1 MRRGVALAFQIAA
14 VFIGTIV
21 GAGLASGQEIRQ
33 FFTEYGY
40 KGFGGI
46 LLCCIIYI
54 IIGYMISSI
63 SLKFSLKSYNDLINL
78 VIRPKIFASF
88 TEGIT
93 SLFLLSGSAII
104 LAGSGALINQYL
116 GLSKWIGVLAMAV
129 ISLLILLRDT
139 KGLIEVNSF
148 IVPSLIIVLLTIFT
162 MYIFLNKD
170 VVSLSFLK
178 TIPHYKSNWLFSS
191 LLYSGFNI
199 LGCSGVIVPLSAE
212 IKNRRSMLW
221 GIIMGSLILTGLT
234 FIINIMLLLNVPYI
248 FKYEIPLLYI
258 SHRFGNLIQIFLVCI
273 IWLEMF
279 STEVSDVYSVG
290 KAVTQ
295 IFNIPYKAAVV
306 VIILIAI
313 PISQIG
319 FVNLISVIYPAFG
332 VISLLF
338 MIECVYFYIKTFGVS
353 YKQYNKKT
361 AD

>member
-1 MRRGVALAFQIAA
+1 MFIGGIFLRRGVRLAFQIAA

-40 KGFGGI
+40 RGFGGI
-46 LLCCIIYI
+46 LLCCLIYI
-54 IIGYMISSI
+54 VIGFMIASI
-63 SLKFSLKSYNDLINL
+63 SLKYDLKSYTELINL
-78 VIRPKIFASF
+78 VLRPKIFASF
-88 TEGIT
+88 TDGIT
-93 SLFLLSGSAII
+93 SLFLLSGAAII
-104 LAGSGALINQYL
+104 LAGSGALIHQYF
-116 GLSKWIGVLAMAV
+116 GVSKWIGILLMAV
-129 ISLLILLRDT
+129 VSLLVLLRDT

-162 MYIFLNKD
+162 MYIFFSKN
-170 VVSLSFLK
+170 VVSLNFVKSV
-178 TIPHYKSNWLFSS
+178 PHYKSNWIFSS

-212 IKNRRSMLW
+212 IKNKKSMLW
-221 GIIMGSLILTGLT
+221 GIILGALVLTGLT
-234 FIINIMLLLNVPYI
+234 FMINLMLLLNVPYI

-258 SHRFGNLIQIFLVCI
+258 SHRFGNLIQILLVCI

-295 IFNIPYKAAVV
+295 IFNISYKTSVAL
-306 VIILIAI
+306 IILIAI
-313 PISQIG
+313 PISQVG

-338 MIECVYFYIKTFGVS
+338 MMECVYFYLKNC
-353 YKQYNKKT
+353 K
-361 AD
+361 

>member
-1 MRRGVALAFQIAA
+1 MRQGIKLAFQVAA

-40 KGFGGI
+40 KGFRGI
-46 LLCCIIYI
+46 LLCGFIYI

-63 SLKFSLKSYNDLINL
+63 SLKYNLKSYNEIINL
-78 VIRPKIFASF
+78 VLRPKIFANF
-88 TEGIT
+88 TDGVT
-93 SLFLLSGSAII
+93 SLFLISGAAII
-104 LAGSGALINQYL
+104 LAGSGALIHQYF
-116 GLSKWIGVLAMAV
+116 GVSKWVGIVIMVL
-129 ISLLILLRDT
+129 ISTIVLLRDT

-162 MYIFLNKD
+162 MYVFFNKEI
-170 VVSLSFLK
+170 VSLTYVKNIPNYKDNWFL
-178 TIPHYKSNWLFSS
+178 SC

-199 LGCSGVIVPLSAE
+199 LGCSGVIVPLSQE
-212 IKNRRSMLW
+212 MKNKRSMFW
-221 GIIMGSLILTGLT
+221 GIFMGAVILTVLT
-234 FIINIMLLLNVPYI
+234 AIINLMLLSNIPYI

-258 SHRFGNLIQIFLVCI
+258 ANRFGSLTQMLLLGI

-279 STEVSDVYSVG
+279 STVVSDVYSVG
-290 KAVTQ
+290 KALTQ
-295 IFNIPYKAAVV
+295 IFDISYKTSVV
-306 VIILIAI
+306 LVILIAI

-338 MIECVYFYIKTFGVS
+338 MLQCVYFYFK
-353 YKQYNKKT
+353 NCR
-361 AD
+361 

>member
-1 MRRGVALAFQIAA
+1 MRKGVTLAFQIAA

-40 KGFGGI
+40 KGFWGI
-46 LLCCIIYI
+46 LLCCLIYI
-54 IIGYMISSI
+54 VMGFMIASI
-63 SLKFSLKSYNDLINL
+63 SLKYNLKSYNELINL
-78 VIRPKIFASF
+78 VLKPRIFANF
-88 TEGIT
+88 TDGIT
-93 SLFLLSGSAII
+93 SLFLISGAAII
-104 LAGSGALINQYL
+104 LAGSGALLHQYL
-116 GLSKWIGVLAMAV
+116 GVSKWIGILIMVFV
-129 ISLLILLRDT
+129 SLFILLRDT

-148 IVPSLIIVLLTIFT
+148 IVPSLIIVLLTIFI

-170 VVSLSFLK
+170 SVSL
-178 TIPHYKSNWLFSS
+178 TIVKNVPSYKSNWFISC

-212 IKNRRSMLW
+212 MKNKK
-221 GIIMGSLILTGLT
+221 SLIFGIAMGAIVLTILA

-258 SHRFGNLIQIFLVCI
+258 AHRFGTVIQIMLVCI

-290 KAVTQ
+290 KAMSQ
-295 IFNIPYKAAVV
+295 IFNIPYKTSVIL
-306 VIILIAI
+306 IILIAI

-332 VISLLF
+332 VISLIF
-338 MIECVYFYIKTFGVS
+338 MIECTYFYFRHCR
-353 YKQYNKKT
+353 
-361 AD
+361 

>member
-1 MRRGVALAFQIAA
+1 MKVLSLFGGICLRKGIKLAFQIAA

-40 KGFGGI
+40 KGFYGI
-46 LLCCIIYI
+46 LLCAFIYI

-63 SLKFSLKSYNDLINL
+63 SLKYNLKSYNEIINL
-78 VIRPKIFASF
+78 VIKPKIFANF
-88 TEGIT
+88 TDGVT

-104 LAGSGALINQYL
+104 LAGSGALIHQYF
-116 GLSKWIGVLAMAV
+116 GVSKWFGIVLMAV
-129 ISLLILLRDT
+129 ISIIVLLRDT
-139 KGLIEVNSF
+139 KGLIEVNSI

-162 MYIFLNKD
+162 LYIFFDKD
-170 VVSLSFLK
+170 IVSLTQLQSM
-178 TIPHYKSNWLFSS
+178 PNYKSNWFLSC

-212 IKNRRSMLW
+212 IKNKRSLLW
-221 GIIMGSLILTGLT
+221 GIIMGAVVLTVLT
-234 FIINIMLLLNVPYI
+234 SIINFMLLLNVPYI

-258 SHRFGNLIQIFLVCI
+258 ANRFGKLIQILLLGI

-290 KAVTQ
+290 KALSQ
-295 IFNIPYKAAVV
+295 IFDISYKKSVV
-306 VIILIAI
+306 LVILIAI
-313 PISQIG
+313 PISQVG
-319 FVNLISVIYPAFG
+319 FVNLISIIYPAFG

-338 MIECVYFYIKTFGVS
+338 MIQCVYFYFKHCR
-353 YKQYNKKT
+353 
-361 AD
+361 

>member
-1 MRRGVALAFQIAA
+1 MRQGIKLAFQVAA

-40 KGFGGI
+40 KGFRGI
-46 LLCCIIYI
+46 LLCGFIYI

-63 SLKFSLKSYNDLINL
+63 SLKYNLKSYNEIINL
-78 VIRPKIFASF
+78 VLRPKIFANF
-88 TEGIT
+88 TDGVT
-93 SLFLLSGSAII
+93 SLFLISGAAII
-104 LAGSGALINQYL
+104 LAGSGALIHQYF
-116 GLSKWIGVLAMAV
+116 GVSKWVGIVIMVL
-129 ISLLILLRDT
+129 ISTIVLLRDT

-162 MYIFLNKD
+162 MYVFFNKEI
-170 VVSLSFLK
+170 VSLTYVKNIPNYKDNWFL
-178 TIPHYKSNWLFSS
+178 SC

-199 LGCSGVIVPLSAE
+199 LGCSGVIVPLSQE
-212 IKNRRSMLW
+212 MKNKRSMFW
-221 GIIMGSLILTGLT
+221 GIFMGAVVLTVLT
-234 FIINIMLLLNVPYI
+234 AIINLMLLSNIPYI

-258 SHRFGNLIQIFLVCI
+258 ANRFGSLTQMLLLGI

-279 STEVSDVYSVG
+279 STVVSDVYSVG
-290 KAVTQ
+290 KALTQ
-295 IFNIPYKAAVV
+295 IFDISYKTSVV
-306 VIILIAI
+306 LVILIAI

-338 MIECVYFYIKTFGVS
+338 MLQCVYFYFK
-353 YKQYNKKT
+353 NCR
-361 AD
+361 